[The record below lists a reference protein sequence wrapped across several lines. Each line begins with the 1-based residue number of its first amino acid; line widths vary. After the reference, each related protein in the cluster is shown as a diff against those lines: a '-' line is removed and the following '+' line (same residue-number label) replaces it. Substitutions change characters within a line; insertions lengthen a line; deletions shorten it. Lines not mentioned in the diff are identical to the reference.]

1 MVSRKKPQ
9 QATSVPSPTTESTK
23 SVEQTIATAWQ
34 LLTEGKPLE
43 AETLCATL
51 VKRIPD
57 HAHGW
62 FIRGLAAGALGKPKV
77 ALKHFDQVKD
87 SPDLLPPVAQ
97 ASGKAFIMLEDFE
110 QALDHFQQALMFKP
124 DDGTCLYLVGFCYLR
139 LNQAKEAQRFFRQA
153 VMLEPELGPA
163 HFELGNLALQ
173 IGDAAKA
180 LNHFQTAAQ
189 TLPESAEVSNNLGL
203 CHQALNQAQQAE
215 ASFRQALTLNPGYAE
230 AWFNLG
236 HLLQR
241 QGAEEAIG
249 TLEQAFKLNPM
260 LRRLKAHEQ

>member
-1 MVSRKKPQ
+1 MVSRKQPRPSTPV
-9 QATSVPSPTTESTK
+9 TSSTESPK

-34 LLTEGKPLE
+34 LLTEGKARE

-51 VKRIPD
+51 VKRIPE

-62 FIRGLAAGALGKPKV
+62 FIRGVAAGALGKPKV

-87 SPDLLPPVAQ
+87 SPDLIPSVAQ
-97 ASGKAFIMLEDFE
+97 AKGKAFIMLEEFE

-139 LNQAKEAQRFFRQA
+139 LGQANEAKRFFRQA

-163 HFELGNLALQ
+163 HFELGNLMLQ
-173 IGDAAKA
+173 NGNAAKA

-189 TLPESAEVSNNLGL
+189 TLPDSAEVCNNLGL
-203 CHQALNQAQQAE
+203 CQQALNQAQQAE
-215 ASFRQALTLNPGYAE
+215 ASFRQALKLNPDYAE
-230 AWFNLG
+230 AWYNLG
-236 HLLQR
+236 NLLQH
-241 QGAEEAIG
+241 QGTDEAIA

-260 LRRLKAHEQ
+260 LRRLQAHDK